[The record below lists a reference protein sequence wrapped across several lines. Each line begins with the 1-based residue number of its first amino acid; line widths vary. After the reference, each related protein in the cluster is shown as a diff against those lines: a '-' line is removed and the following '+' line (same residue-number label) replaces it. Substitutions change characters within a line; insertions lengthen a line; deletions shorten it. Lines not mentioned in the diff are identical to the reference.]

1 MGVSPVEA
9 PVVSSY
15 RPGRY
20 LTQNRLNGKW
30 RLIYSHTP
38 CGLIFRTKLDV
49 PCKITYKKSFR
60 RFVLPMAAGQPVAG
74 VNACRMTSIE
84 PFLMNNM

>member
-1 MGVSPVEA
+1 MGVYPVEA

-30 RLIYSHTP
+30 RLIYSRTP
-38 CGLIFRTKLDV
+38 IGLIVRTKLEV

-60 RFVLPMAAGQPVAG
+60 RFAAPAAAGQPDDVDRTIA
-74 VNACRMTSIE
+74 NE
-84 PFLMNNM
+84 